1 MRQQASRRS
10 RRGVVLLIA
19 ALVCLLPLVA
29 PPRLVQAQGRPE
41 FVEDELLVQ
50 FKRHV
55 PPANEAAAHGQATA
69 QVVREVPGLDVK
81 VVKVPPQ
88 RLAHAFQSYQSN
100 PNVAYVERN
109 GIAYAGWTPDD
120 SSFGQQWSLNNT
132 GLDGGT
138 ADADIDAPEAW
149 DVAATANAAATVI
162 SIVDTGIDHQHPDL
176 AAKIPPDARRN
187 WYDGGPTADV
197 YGHGTHVAGIAAANT
212 NNETGIAGVC
222 PDCGLLNAKVCSDA
236 GSCPYD
242 RIANGV
248 LWSVGCELR
257 APDRGPNL
265 GACQGPIRAQVIN
278 MSIAGSSPSM
288 TLQKAMD
295 RAADRGATM
304 ACAAGNA
311 GTTQAMYP
319 AFYSNC
325 IAVAATTN
333 QDQRA
338 SFSTYGTWVDVAA
351 PGANIYSTLIGGQ
364 YGLMSGTSMA
374 SPHVAGL
381 AGLLRSRGIVTTR
394 DAIRSRI
401 ESAADPITGTGS
413 LWAKGRINACRGMKN
428 APSC

>member
-1 MRQQASRRS
+1 VAVALAAAPASAQS
-10 RRGVVLLIA
+10 DIDD
-19 ALVCLLPLVA
+19 PL
-29 PPRLVQAQGRPE
+29 RPE
-41 FVEDELLVQ
+41 QYALDLVGA
-50 FKRHV
+50 
-55 PPANEAAAHGQATA
+55 PNAWLTSIGEE
-69 QVVREVPGLDVK
+69 VV
-81 VVKVPPQ
+81 
-88 RLAHAFQSYQSN
+88 
-100 PNVAYVERN
+100 
-109 GIAYAGWTPDD
+109 IAV
-120 SSFGQQWSLNNT
+120 L
-132 GLDGGT
+132 
-138 ADADIDAPEAW
+138 
-149 DVAATANAAATVI
+149 
-162 SIVDTGIDHQHPDL
+162 DTGVDLEHPDL
-176 AAKIPPDARRN
+176 QGRLLAGRDFV
-187 WYDGGPTADV
+187 DGDDEPHDDD
-197 YGHGTHVAGIAAANT
+197 GHGTHVAGIAAANT
-212 NNETGIAGVC
+212 NDETGIAGVC
-222 PDCGLLNAKVCSDA
+222 PDCGLLKAKVCSDA

>member
-1 MRQQASRRS
+1 MCKGASLRS
-10 RRGVVLLIA
+10 RRVAVLLVA
-19 ALVCLLPLVA
+19 ALVSVA
-29 PPRLVQAQGRPE
+29 PFLTPPQPAQAQGRPE
-41 FVEDELLVQ
+41 FVEDELLIQ

-100 PNVAYVERN
+100 PNVAFVERN
-109 GIAYAGWTPDD
+109 GIAYAEGTPNDP
-120 SSFGQQWSLNNT
+120 SFGQQWSLNNT
-132 GLDGGT
+132 GQDGGE

-149 DVAATANAAATVI
+149 DVPASANAAATVI
-162 SIVDTGIDHQHPDL
+162 SVVDTGIDSQHPDL
-176 AAKIPPDARRN
+176 SGKIREARN

-212 NNETGIAGVC
+212 TNSTGIAGVC
-222 PDCGLLNAKVCSDA
+222 PDCGLLSAKVCSDA

-248 LWSVGCELR
+248 LWSVGCEVR

-278 MSIAGSSPSM
+278 MSITGTSPST

-338 SFSTYGTWVDVAA
+338 SFSTYGNWVDVAA

-394 DAIRSRI
+394 DAIRTRI
-401 ESAADPITGTGS
+401 EGRRIGS
-413 LWAKGRINACRGMKN
+413 PVPDRCGPRGESTHVG
-428 APSC
+428 P